1 MCGYVTAAL
10 MLLNVCILIC
20 SRVRIQT
27 THNDSY
33 WPFLRTLYPSISRF
47 FFSCS
52 NPSGMLSVSFLT
64 LIQVNRMKLLS
75 TLHTLGTD
83 DDELRYGRC
92 SCKCVFITPVRF
104 GLVSPFTA

>member
-1 MCGYVTAAL
+1 M
-10 MLLNVCILIC
+10 
-20 SRVRIQT
+20 
-27 THNDSY
+27 
-33 WPFLRTLYPSISRF
+33 
-47 FFSCS
+47 
-52 NPSGMLSVSFLT
+52 SFLT